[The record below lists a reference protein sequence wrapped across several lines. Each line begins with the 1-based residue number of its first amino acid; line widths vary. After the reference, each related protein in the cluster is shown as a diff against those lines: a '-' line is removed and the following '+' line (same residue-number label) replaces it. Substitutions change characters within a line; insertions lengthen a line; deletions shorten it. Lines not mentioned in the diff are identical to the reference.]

1 MSRTYLLLVTAAAM
15 IGLPAFGQMSTR
27 RASITGG
34 GGDTGKCT
42 VEVRVDGAAEVEIT
56 GDMGRIRTLYGQPAS
71 WNRFDCSSPL
81 PRNPVDFRFRG
92 VDGRGNVQ
100 LIRDPSSRGGTAV
113 VRVEDPKGGAEGYT
127 FDLEWRGSSGYDSRS
142 TNRGGY
148 NGGYN
153 GGSNGGYNDGY
164 GSRRQDD
171 RYNRGRNNL
180 TVSCSADGNRRRYCD
195 ADTSSGVR
203 LIREYGNSACRLGS
217 TWGFDRRGIW
227 VDRGCQGEFQLG
239 R

>member
-1 MSRTYLLLVTAAAM
+1 MSPDVPKMPVRASSSTRSLDVGECERARSRGKEMSRTYLLLVTAAAM

-42 VEVRVDGAAEVEIT
+42 VEVRVDGAVEVEIT

-100 LIRDPSSRGGTAV
+100 LIRDPSSRGATAV
-113 VRVEDPKGGAEGYT
+113 VRVE
-127 FDLEWRGSSGYDSRS
+127 
-142 TNRGGY
+142 
-148 NGGYN
+148 
-153 GGSNGGYNDGY
+153 
-164 GSRRQDD
+164 
-171 RYNRGRNNL
+171 
-180 TVSCSADGNRRRYCD
+180 
-195 ADTSSGVR
+195 
-203 LIREYGNSACRLGS
+203 
-217 TWGFDRRGIW
+217 
-227 VDRGCQGEFQLG
+227 
-239 R
+239 